1 MRPCGSPDW
10 GRSPDLR
17 HWALLER
24 KEEGTEGRHAGHAVD
39 DGGTFRSPFLL
50 PHSPPSSPNTVHV
63 ACSQLH
69 PCPGPLE
76 PFPRNACEACLSLKM
91 AKCGFYS
98 HSAAPVG
105 SGQGERVADST
116 PLPGSLS
123 GPTCSVPLS

>member
-50 PHSPPSSPNTVHV
+50 PHSPPSCPPTQSMLPAHSCIPALGPWSPFLEMPVRPAFPSRWQSVDFIHTP
-63 ACSQLH
+63 QL
-69 PCPGPLE
+69 PWDQ
-76 PFPRNACEACLSLKM
+76 
-91 AKCGFYS
+91 AKEKG
-98 HSAAPVG
+98 
-105 SGQGERVADST
+105 
-116 PLPGSLS
+116 
-123 GPTCSVPLS
+123 